1 MIALPWSRVVSRI
14 DEKRNVP
21 TVAILIITLLLM
33 LLGLINIGSTTAFN
47 AILSLA
53 VVGLQTSYLMPIC
66 LVLWRRIAV
75 PDTLAWGPW
84 RLGKAGVVVNIVAI
98 LYLGFTC
105 VFMLFPPYQPVTSA
119 NMNYAPVVLGGM
131 LVLGGLYWFAFARKQ
146 YFGPLVETP
155 ETTIYPPSKS
165 TDTAKDGEFV
175 APA

>member
-1 MIALPWSRVVSRI
+1 MIALPWSRVISRI
-14 DEKRNVP
+14 DEKHNVP

-75 PDTLAWGPW
+75 PDTLTWGPW
-84 RLGKAGVVVNIVAI
+84 RLGKAGVAVNIVAI

-105 VFMLFPPYQPVTSA
+105 IFMLFPPYQPVTSQ

-131 LVLGGLYWFAFARKQ
+131 LVLGGLYWLAFARKQ

-155 ETTIYPPSKS
+155 ETAVYPPSKS
-165 TDTAKDGEFV
+165 TDAVKDGESI